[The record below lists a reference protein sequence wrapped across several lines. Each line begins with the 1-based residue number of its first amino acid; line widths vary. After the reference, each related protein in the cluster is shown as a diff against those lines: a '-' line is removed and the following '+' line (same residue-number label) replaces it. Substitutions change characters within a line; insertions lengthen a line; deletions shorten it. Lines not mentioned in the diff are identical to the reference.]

1 MNDKELRQN
10 LIDELD
16 FEPSID
22 SNDIGVLVESGVVT
36 LTGHV
41 PTYTQKLAA
50 ERAVWR
56 VKGVKAIAQEIEVR
70 IPGDKIQSD
79 DEIAKRAVNTLA
91 WNAAVPRD
99 TVHVKVQKG
108 WVTLTGEL
116 SWNYQRE
123 AAETAVRKLSG
134 VTGVINNIMLK
145 PTVQPIDVKQRITD
159 ALKRHAEVEAAHI
172 QINVRE
178 GGMVSL
184 EGEVDNWDER
194 QAVVHAAWAAPGVR
208 MVDDRLRIS

>member
-10 LIDELD
+10 VIDELD

-22 SNDIGVLVESGVVT
+22 SSDIGVAVEKGVVT

-70 IPGDKIQSD
+70 IPSETKQTD
-79 DEIAKRAVNTLA
+79 DEIAKRAVNMLA

-116 SWNYQRE
+116 NWNYQRE
-123 AAETAVRKLSG
+123 AAENAVRKLSG
-134 VTGVINNIMLK
+134 VTGVINNITLK
-145 PTVQPIDVKQRITD
+145 PSVQPVAVKERITD
-159 ALKRHAEVEAAHI
+159 ALKRHAEVEAARI
-172 QINVRE
+172 QVNVRD
-178 GGMVSL
+178 GGTVSL

>member
-10 LIDELD
+10 VIDELD

-22 SNDIGVLVESGVVT
+22 SADIGVAVEKGVVT

-70 IPGDKIQSD
+70 IPSETKQTD
-79 DEIAKRAVNTLA
+79 DEIAKRAVNMLA

-116 SWNYQRE
+116 NWNYQRE
-123 AAETAVRKLSG
+123 AAENAVRKLSG
-134 VTGVINNIMLK
+134 VTGVINNITLK
-145 PTVQPIDVKQRITD
+145 PSVQPVAVKERITD
-159 ALKRHAEVEAAHI
+159 ALKRHAEVEAARI
-172 QINVRE
+172 QVSVRD
-178 GGMVSL
+178 GGTVSL

>member
-1 MNDKELRQN
+1 MNDRELRQN
-10 LIDELD
+10 VIDELD
-16 FEPSID
+16 FEPSIE
-22 SNDIGVLVESGVVT
+22 SAEIGVAVESGVVT

-56 VKGVKAIAQEIEVR
+56 VQGVKAIAQEIEVR
-70 IPGDKIQSD
+70 IAGDNKHSD
-79 DEIAKRAVNTLA
+79 DEIAKRAVSTLA
-91 WNAAVPRD
+91 WNAAVPSD
-99 TVHVKVQKG
+99 AVHVKVQNG

-116 SWNYQRE
+116 DWNYQRE
-123 AAETAVRKLSG
+123 AAENAARKLSG

-145 PTVQPIDVKQRITD
+145 PSVAPVAVKQRITD
-159 ALKRHAEVEAAHI
+159 ALKRHAEVEANRI
-172 QINVRE
+172 QVYVRE
-178 GGMVSL
+178 GGTVSL